1 MTRTLTITTAQLNP
15 VMGDI
20 VGNCALI
27 RAARAQAAKDK
38 ADLVVTPE
46 LGVLGYPP
54 EDLVLKPSAVAACRA
69 AVEELALETT
79 DGGPAILLGTP
90 WMEDGALYNA
100 VLLLDGGK
108 VAAARFKHELP
119 NYDVF
124 DEKRVF
130 SAGPIP
136 EPVDFHGLKLGLPIC
151 EDIWLEAVP
160 RALAAAG
167 AEILLCINGSPFRRN
182 IHRFRNDSFLAWHK
196 DVRLPLVFI
205 NQVGGQDEL
214 VFDGGGFSWDGQGN
228 VVQRVAAFSTSIQTT
243 HWRLGDTGWQCEAE
257 PLAPVCEGVEADW
270 RALTLGLGD
279 YVNKNRFPGVVLG
292 LSGGV
297 DSAIS
302 AALAVDALGPD
313 RVWCVMM
320 PSKYTSRSSLDDA
333 VACAKMLGVRYDS
346 ISIEAAVDTYGQ
358 MLGPLFAGREADT
371 TEENLQSRVRA
382 VTLMALSNKF
392 GHMLLTTGNKSEM
405 AVGYATLYG
414 DMSGGYNALKDIYKT
429 EVFNLCRWRNDN
441 FPDGALGPRGMVVPQ
456 TVIDKPPSAELKPD
470 QTDQDSLPP
479 YEDLDAILHG
489 LIEEEADAANIIAGG
504 YAPDIVRRI
513 EHLLYLAEY
522 KRRQA
527 PPGVKISRRNFGRDR
542 RYPITNRF
550 RDKT

>member
-1 MTRTLTITTAQLNP
+1 MTRKITITSAQLNP

-20 VGNCALI
+20 AGNVALI
-27 RAARAQAAKDK
+27 RAARKTGADAN
-38 ADLVVTPE
+38 ADLVLTPE

-69 AVEELALETT
+69 AANALALETK
-79 DGGPAILLGTP
+79 DGGPALVVGAP
-90 WMEDGALYNA
+90 WLEEGKLYNA
-100 VLLLDGGK
+100 ALLLDGGK
-108 VAAARFKHELP
+108 ISARRYKRELP
-119 NYDVF
+119 NYAVF

-130 SAGPIP
+130 TPGPMP
-136 EPVDFHGLKLGLPIC
+136 QPVTFRGLKLGLPIC
-151 EDIWLEAVP
+151 EDIWLQTVP
-160 RALAAAG
+160 RALAEAG
-167 AEILLCINGSPFRRN
+167 AELLLCINGSPYRRGITSFRDQA
-182 IHRFRNDSFLAWHK
+182 FMAWHK
-196 DVRLPLVFI
+196 DVQLPLVFI

-214 VFDGGGFSWDGQGN
+214 VFDGGGFSWDEQGK
-228 VVQRVAAFSTSIQTT
+228 VVQRAPAFCVSAQTAIWQKT
-243 HWRLGDTGWQCEAE
+243 PAGWQCEAPSPSMVPNGPE
-257 PLAPVCEGVEADW
+257 DVW
-270 RALTLGLGD
+270 RALSLGLGD
-279 YVNKNRFPGVVLG
+279 YVNKNGFAGVVLG

-297 DSAIS
+297 DSALS

-320 PSKYTSRSSLDDA
+320 PSRYTSQTSLDDA
-333 VACAKMLGVRYDS
+333 VACAKMLGVRYDT
-346 ISIEAAVDTYGQ
+346 IPIKAAVETYGQ
-358 MLGPLFAGREADT
+358 MLGPLFEGHAADT
-371 TEENLQSRVRA
+371 TEENLQSRIRA

-429 EVFNLCRWRNDN
+429 EVFTLCEWRNQH
-441 FPDGALGPRGMVVPQ
+441 FPEGLLGPKGKVMPQ
-456 TVIDKPPSAELKPD
+456 SVIDKPPSAELKAD

-479 YEDLDAILHG
+479 YKDLDAILHG
-489 LIEEEADAANIIAGG
+489 LIEEEADAASIVARG
-504 YAPDIVRRI
+504 YASKIVQRV

-550 RDKT
+550 RDKL